1 MVHPCNKENSKSND
15 TSNTGRVRIK
25 LPIMMMLQR
34 MLSRSFLQ
42 NLNGRI
48 VPQKKGSFRRKD
60 FELSSSIVSA
70 TIMLSCGGYVAWS
83 SNEDVP
89 LIRFPLSINKSKL
102 EYHPNNIIDSDD
114 DDEEEDDDTTD
125 VINWSGTHKVTIA
138 NKNYWEPESIEEV
151 ERIVKSCHERGQTV
165 RPIGSSLSP
174 NGIALNRDGMISMA
188 NVDKILKVDTKNRTI
203 TVEAGIPVRQVCAD
217 VCLFDRLSSSPFLFD
232 SFVFTLCL
240 RSTFLFRS

>member
-1 MVHPCNKENSKSND
+1 
-15 TSNTGRVRIK
+15 
-25 LPIMMMLQR
+25 MMMLQR

-42 NLNGRI
+42 NLNGRL
-48 VPQKKGSFRRKD
+48 VPKKKGSFRRKD

-232 SFVFTLCL
+232 SFVFT
-240 RSTFLFRS
+240 